1 MFKLI
6 HYSISLTLLNDI
18 DYLNQELSPYIP
30 WAPSSER
37 GFNMETT
44 INVFRDGWSP
54 GGYECTGSIFTDD
67 MPEPEMDSLTSRGS
81 GKE

>member
-1 MFKLI
+1 MI
-6 HYSISLTLLNDI
+6 SIISI
-18 DYLNQELSPYIP
+18 EELSPYIP

-54 GGYECTGSIFTDD
+54 GGYECMGSIFTDD

-81 GKE
+81 RRE